1 MEDQSYD
8 HDKSSTKVQS
18 MKVVNFGIRERG
30 IAGIRFH
37 QSNDDLIQYPKP
49 SNKSHLARIKKV
61 YMRTGWTGIAT
72 TLLNFSLTSFV
83 PLGKLVVIRS
93 IDETAIK
100 LLDDRECN
108 QDKGL
113 LRKDSLQ
120 NYKDI
125 RKTEQWAGAAR
136 NVADRA
142 ELWESSEKT
151 FSKLKRDECDQSSAS
166 TGMERL
172 ESVLQI
178 VPIRLD
184 LSLLLQALSMDLY
197 SGPSRF
203 DLEDS
208 NPPKNGESGDGELG
222 SGIIWQK
229 WIIDGISLLYKELI
243 STGEEEP
250 EELRPAWSHLLDT
263 DPPPFGPPTIISP
276 HHIWNLVLV
285 DELLF
290 SLDGTDPKVIVYI
303 AFSEL
308 AMVTTK
314 GAGDLAFGV
323 GEWILEE
330 MGRGHSWVLG
340 ADESW
345 HSQGTGL
352 WSAWPRAPLRMGV
365 MEEAQ

>member
-83 PLGKLVVIRS
+83 PSGNCCDCYGEKMALILEWDMR
-93 IDETAIK
+93 
-100 LLDDRECN
+100 L
-108 QDKGL
+108 
-113 LRKDSLQ
+113 
-120 NYKDI
+120 
-125 RKTEQWAGAAR
+125 KTEQWAGAAR

-142 ELWESSEKT
+142 ELWEHVDL
-151 FSKLKRDECDQSSAS
+151 LKAERDECDQSSAS

-178 VPIRLD
+178 VPIRAYL
-184 LSLLLQALSMDLY
+184 AR
-197 SGPSRF
+197 PVIVAA
-203 DLEDS
+203 
-208 NPPKNGESGDGELG
+208 KLG

-229 WIIDGISLLYKELI
+229 WIIDGISLSGG
-243 STGEEEP
+243 STRAYQYWRGRARGTTTGGS
-250 EELRPAWSHLLDT
+250 LNSYIDQAWSHLLDT

-290 SLDGTDPKVIVYI
+290 SLDGTDPKVI
-303 AFSEL
+303 

-314 GAGDLAFGV
+314 GAGEFDPSAELKVVA
-323 GEWILEE
+323 E
-330 MGRGHSWVLG
+330 M
-340 ADESW
+340 DESW
-345 HSQGTGL
+345 HSQGLGT
-352 WSAWPRAPLRMGV
+352 LRMGV

>member
-8 HDKSSTKVQS
+8 HDKS
-18 MKVVNFGIRERG
+18 
-30 IAGIRFH
+30 
-37 QSNDDLIQYPKP
+37 
-49 SNKSHLARIKKV
+49 
-61 YMRTGWTGIAT
+61 
-72 TLLNFSLTSFV
+72 
-83 PLGKLVVIRS
+83 
-93 IDETAIK
+93 
-100 LLDDRECN
+100 
-108 QDKGL
+108 KGL
-113 LRKDSLQ
+113 YEDWLDWNRYNTIELLTHIICAIGKTALQ

-151 FSKLKRDECDQSSAS
+151 FSKLKRDSPE
-166 TGMERL
+166 GRRL

-308 AMVTTK
+308 S
-314 GAGDLAFGV
+314 LAFGV
-323 GEWILEE
+323 GEWILE
-330 MGRGHSWVLG
+330 
-340 ADESW
+340 DESW

>member
-83 PLGKLVVIRS
+83 PSGKLCV
-93 IDETAIK
+93 
-100 LLDDRECN
+100 
-108 QDKGL
+108 
-113 LRKDSLQ
+113 
-120 NYKDI
+120 Y
-125 RKTEQWAGAAR
+125 
-136 NVADRA
+136 
-142 ELWESSEKT
+142 
-151 FSKLKRDECDQSSAS
+151 RDGEI
-166 TGMERL
+166 G
-172 ESVLQI
+172 I
-178 VPIRLD
+178 N

-229 WIIDGISLLYKELI
+229 WIIDGISLSGGSTRSLSVLERKSQRNYDRWITQLLHRPGMVSLVGHRSTTFWTANDYQSSSYLEL
-243 STGEEEP
+243 G
-250 EELRPAWSHLLDT
+250 L
-263 DPPPFGPPTIISP
+263 
-276 HHIWNLVLV
+276 
-285 DELLF
+285 
-290 SLDGTDPKVIVYI
+290 
-303 AFSEL
+303 
-308 AMVTTK
+308 
-314 GAGDLAFGV
+314 
-323 GEWILEE
+323 
-330 MGRGHSWVLG
+330 GR
-340 ADESW
+340 
-345 HSQGTGL
+345 
-352 WSAWPRAPLRMGV
+352 
-365 MEEAQ
+365 